1 MEQFDVILVGGG
13 PASRI
18 LNKYLHLQQPGI
30 RTAVIR
36 DEERIVNHCGTPY
49 IVEGVIPWEKG
60 LIPEELVTRFDTP
73 IITDPMVGGN
83 PEKKWIETA
92 SGARYKYQLLVLAT
106 GTDQVLPDI
115 PGTDLENVLKV
126 RRTQDVME
134 TMDRLLGL
142 DRIVV
147 LGAGYIGLEFAVSL
161 RNLGKDVTVVE
172 LQPRVLGGRFD
183 TEFTDG
189 ITSHLKAKGI
199 AFRTG
204 VPAVAIEGQDD
215 RVSGIQLAD
224 GFRVEADAVLSAVG
238 VRPMI
243 DYADALGLSHTPQGL
258 VVSEYFETN
267 QPDIFAIGDCIEVNS
282 RITGRT
288 YPGKLGSNA
297 GQMARMLALTLS
309 GKKTKF
315 KGVLNP
321 MVSRF
326 GDLAFGA
333 CGISELD
340 ARESG
345 WDVLVGRAQST
356 SIYANMPGSN
366 PVAVKALF
374 RRSDLRFVGMEMLG
388 QFNPAG
394 FIESAAQLMEA
405 EMDLYGVMTAP
416 YASHPELTPKTS
428 HPYLVTAAENAYKK
442 LIG

>member
-1 MEQFDVILVGGG
+1 
-13 PASRI
+13 
-18 LNKYLHLQQPGI
+18 
-30 RTAVIR
+30 
-36 DEERIVNHCGTPY
+36 
-49 IVEGVIPWEKG
+49 
-60 LIPEELVTRFDTP
+60 
-73 IITDPMVGGN
+73 
-83 PEKKWIETA
+83 
-92 SGARYKYQLLVLAT
+92 
-106 GTDQVLPDI
+106 
-115 PGTDLENVLKV
+115 
-126 RRTQDVME
+126 
-134 TMDRLLGL
+134 
-142 DRIVV
+142 
-147 LGAGYIGLEFAVSL
+147 
-161 RNLGKDVTVVE
+161 
-172 LQPRVLGGRFD
+172 
-183 TEFTDG
+183 
-189 ITSHLKAKGI
+189 
-199 AFRTG
+199 
-204 VPAVAIEGQDD
+204 
-215 RVSGIQLAD
+215 
-224 GFRVEADAVLSAVG
+224 
-238 VRPMI
+238 MI